1 MPTSTSSFSSAKLSA
16 HSLTTPSTTEPLN
29 VSEETKSDALSNGQ
43 LGMLSLSPSKI
54 SSSTSTPPPSLG
66 KKVMNQIHTDE
77 EKDLNARASLFAE
90 LKKLSPTKV
99 HYLISIL

>member
-66 KKVMNQIHTDE
+66 MFFQHNLDFYHHGKVGFFFFFFKK
-77 EKDLNARASLFAE
+77 
-90 LKKLSPTKV
+90 
-99 HYLISIL
+99 